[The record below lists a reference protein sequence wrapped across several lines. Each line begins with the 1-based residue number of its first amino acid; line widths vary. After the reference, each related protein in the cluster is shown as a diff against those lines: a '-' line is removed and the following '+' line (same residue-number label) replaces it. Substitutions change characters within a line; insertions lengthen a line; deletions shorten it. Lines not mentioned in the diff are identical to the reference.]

1 MNINKLELSK
11 FKNIE
16 ADDIDTIKKHLNKF
30 QYETC
35 DYNIVN
41 LFSWGHFL
49 NVKWAFFKDR
59 IVFFNFTSGFMLF
72 PLGETMSAQEITH
85 LSNIIRNNGFSGDF
99 VSVPEIYLDENKD
112 IIDHFCP
119 VYDDGNSDYL
129 YKTEDLAML
138 GGKKLQ
144 KKKNLISQFKRSY
157 SPYKTL
163 KFTEDHIDMCLD
175 LAVKWCRD
183 LNDICDEERKLELN
197 VLERAVRNHRI
208 LGLEGILLFVNDKL
222 AAFAFYSG
230 LKPDTAD
237 IHFEKYDPEFKGAG
251 QIINQETAIYLKDR
265 YAFLNREQDMGKEGL
280 RKAKLSYTPEKII
293 CTYRLLRKNKSG

>member
-16 ADDIDTIKKHLNKF
+16 AGDIDTIKNYLNRF
-30 QYETC
+30 QYQTC

-49 NVKWAFFKDR
+49 NVKWAFYKDR
-59 IVFFNFTSGFMLF
+59 LLFFNFTSGFMLF
-72 PLGETMSAQEITH
+72 PLGETLTAAEMTE
-85 LSNIIRNNGFSGDF
+85 LSDIIRNNGLTGNF

-129 YKTEDLAML
+129 YKTEDLASL

-163 KFTEDHIDMCLD
+163 KFTEEHIDMCLD
-175 LAVKWCRD
+175 LSIKWCRD
-183 LNDICDEERKLELN
+183 QNDICDEERQLELN
-197 VLERAVRNHRI
+197 VLERALGNHI
-208 LGLEGILLFVNDKL
+208 LLGLEGLLLFCDDDLV
-222 AAFAFYSG
+222 AFTFFSRQNSE
-230 LKPDTAD
+230 TAD
-237 IHFEKYDPEFKGAG
+237 IHFEKYDPAYKGSC

-265 YAFLNREQDMGKEGL
+265 YKFINREQDMGKEGL
-280 RKAKLSYTPEKII
+280 RKAKLSYAPEKII
-293 CTYRLLRKNKSG
+293 PTFKMLRK